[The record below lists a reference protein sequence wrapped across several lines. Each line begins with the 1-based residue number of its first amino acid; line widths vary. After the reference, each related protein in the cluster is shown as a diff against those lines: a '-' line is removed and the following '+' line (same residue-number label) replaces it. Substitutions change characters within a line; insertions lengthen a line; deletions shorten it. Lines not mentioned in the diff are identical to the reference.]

1 MTYSYVKRRFCTT
14 NLKLKPQA
22 VCLHKVACIQLLS
35 MCILGTFIVYTFAWC
50 SALRERYSFLPCFPA
65 FQIVNCFH
73 LASTKS
79 CTAFTLSFHI
89 VLLLTN
95 RDLDQGPCLLIGQYN
110 TIWRCTHE
118 YIFKNSASNMNSIT
132 PKLVPVFV
140 SFSLYTASDQKLE
153 LGKPGLWN
161 NNHSV
166 CKDTF
171 SGMKH

>member
-50 SALRERYSFLPCFPA
+50 SALRERYSLLPCFPA

-95 RDLDQGPCLLIGQYN
+95 RDL
-110 TIWRCTHE
+110 E
-118 YIFKNSASNMNSIT
+118 YIFKNSASNMNSMT
-132 PKLVPVFV
+132 PKLAPVFV
-140 SFSLYTASDQKLE
+140 SQFVHCKRSKTGAGKG
-153 LGKPGLWN
+153 LGFETTITVFVKTHL
-161 NNHSV
+161 V
-166 CKDTF
+166 V
-171 SGMKH
+171 